1 MPGHY
6 EVYQDAKGKYRFRLV
21 APNGQTIAS
30 SEGYNNKESC
40 MDGIKSVK
48 ANANAPV
55 REALTVQH

>member
-6 EVYQDAKGKYRFRLV
+6 EVYQDVKGKYRFRLV
-21 APNGQTIAS
+21 ASNGQTIAS
-30 SEGYNNKESC
+30 SEAYNDKDSC

-55 REALTVQH
+55 REALIVHH